1 MNEKIKQLMQKSS
14 SAVGYIGNWG
24 RVQWADDVY
33 PQVGDDLYAG
43 VDLEKFTQLIVREC
57 LEQIDKIR
65 DGLEADNED
74 QQALGADWAGLAV
87 ARHFGVE

>member
-1 MNEKIKQLMQKSS
+1 MNEKVKQLVQKSS

-43 VDLEKFTQLIVREC
+43 VDLEKFTQLIIQEC
-57 LEQIDKIR
+57 ANHIR
-65 DGLEADNED
+65 NNYDHEHAEVIAWTMEVDYGLHGDY
-74 QQALGADWAGLAV
+74 V
-87 ARHFGVE
+87 

>member
-1 MNEKIKQLMQKSS
+1 MNEKVKQLVQKSS

-43 VDLEKFTQLIVREC
+43 VDLEKFTELIVKECADLIREKYNSPDAELLSTN
-57 LEQIDKIR
+57 LED
-65 DGLEADNED
+65 
-74 QQALGADWAGLAV
+74 
-87 ARHFGVE
+87 HFGVK